1 MIDLMTPIKCSIGS
15 INLPNGDAAD
25 GRYYVR
31 HNGIVHDQTIYEDV
45 GQQCGLSAA
54 LARAV
59 GETLFNAIAKHLQL
73 GHRVELPQLA
83 AFLSVQGKKAST
95 AKGHV
100 SVEPKPTVHLVP
112 RGNLKD
118 CCKGAF
124 SVDVVT
130 PQASVVIDSFVD
142 TRSKRF
148 WALTNGTDVEVHLA
162 GLGLFMPDPSDQT
175 VGVWAE
181 DASGKLRFDAKVTKS
196 TSTTLD
202 AVFPKIDLPVG
213 EGSYLCVASRDGMP
227 GTHSVR
233 TVRRRAL
240 ILPAIS

>member
-15 INLPNGDAAD
+15 ITLPNGDAAD

-45 GQQCGLSAA
+45 GQQCGLSPA

-59 GETLFNAIAKHLQL
+59 GETLFNAIAKQLQL
-73 GHRVELPQLA
+73 GYRVELPQLA

-130 PQASVVIDSFVD
+130 PQASVTIRSFAD
-142 TRSKRF
+142 LHSKQYE
-148 WALTNGTDVEVHLA
+148 ALTNGTNVEVHIVGT
-162 GLGLFMPDPSDQT
+162 GLYMPDPSDQT

-181 DASGKLRFDAKVTKS
+181 NASGKLRFDANVIES
-196 TSTTLD
+196 SASFLS

-227 GTHSVR
+227 DTHSVR